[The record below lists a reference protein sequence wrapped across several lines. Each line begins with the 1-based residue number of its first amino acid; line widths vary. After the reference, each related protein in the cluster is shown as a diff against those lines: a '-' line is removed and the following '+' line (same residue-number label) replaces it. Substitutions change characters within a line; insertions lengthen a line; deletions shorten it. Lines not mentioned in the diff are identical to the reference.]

1 MTDKNDIQASEAAS
15 ITHGVV
21 AYTDG
26 SARPNPGFHGAG
38 VHGYLYAVPTDD
50 QKPTK
55 VLAFVATDKGY
66 LLPGDVERHQA
77 KPVVVV
83 EYFDSYAPSLFEGT
97 NNVAEINAVSVVFE
111 HHPELMEKASHFHLV
126 ADSRYVLDGLNGW
139 LAGWIRNNWITSTG
153 KPVSNQEHWRKLNQ
167 HLSAFEARATTSNRW
182 IKGHNDDY
190 GNVKAD
196 YLAGIA
202 TNVSTR
208 GDATPYSK
216 RSSPQGYHKVNVQL
230 HPFLSFKR
238 IYFNTDPS
246 FNEPGTYFQT
256 SWSGTEFILGKRT
269 PEAAFSV
276 VRLQAPDPVMETV
289 ISKQVQA
296 SRRFESNRVMYA
308 KVDRLRS
315 ADVNPWLVEHGEDAL
330 YATSDYI
337 NFLDQ
342 KPMTFVARKDELPLR
357 AIEVMNHLEELLSAF
372 EADPDQLSS
381 LSAKPV
387 NYQLHDITEHFYEL
401 GEKKQGKTVVPTW
414 TLKKDYGV
422 GVKKTSVTLPVGDT
436 SVELHLLFTDDI
448 PGRNTFKNLEELAP
462 SVKIVTWMESSQLV
476 RYATLIKTTD
486 AIGIWSNAFANQRFL
501 TGGTL

>member
-1 MTDKNDIQASEAAS
+1 MTDKTNMQAPEAAS
-15 ITHGVV
+15 ETHGVV

-38 VHGYLYAVPTDD
+38 AHGYLYTLPAED

-55 VLAFVATDKGY
+55 VHAFVATDKGY
-66 LLPGDVERHQA
+66 LLPTDVERHHA

-83 EYFDSYAPSLFEGT
+83 EYFDSYAPSLYEGT
-97 NNVAEINAVSVVFE
+97 NNVAEINAVIVIFE
-111 HHPELMEKASHFHLV
+111 HHPELMDKVSHFHLV

-139 LAGWIRNNWITSTG
+139 LAGWIRNNWVTSTG
-153 KPVSNQEHWRKLNQ
+153 KPVSNQAYWRKLQQ
-167 HLSAFEARATTSNRW
+167 HLSTFEARASTSNRW

-208 GDATPYSK
+208 GDATPYAH
-216 RSSPQGYHKVNVQL
+216 RSAPLGYHKVHVEL

-246 FNEPGTYFQT
+246 FNRPGTYFQT

-276 VRLQAPDPVMETV
+276 VRLQTPDRVTETV

-296 SRRFESNRVMYA
+296 SRRYEGNRVMYA

-315 ADVNPWLVEHGEDAL
+315 ADVNPWLIEHGEDAL
-330 YATSDYI
+330 YPTSDYI

-357 AIEVMNHLEELLSAF
+357 AIEVMNHLEELLTAF
-372 EADPDQLSS
+372 EEDPGQLSS
-381 LSAKPV
+381 LAAKPV
-387 NYQLHDITEHFYEL
+387 NYQLHDITEHFYDL
-401 GEKKQGKTVVPTW
+401 GEKKQGKAMVPTW

-422 GVKKTSVTLPVGDT
+422 GAKKTAVTLTVADRL
-436 SVELHLLFTDDI
+436 VELHLLFTDDI
-448 PGRNTFKNLEELAP
+448 PGRNTFKNLEEQAP

-476 RYATLIKTTD
+476 RYATLIQTTD

-501 TGGTL
+501 SGGTL